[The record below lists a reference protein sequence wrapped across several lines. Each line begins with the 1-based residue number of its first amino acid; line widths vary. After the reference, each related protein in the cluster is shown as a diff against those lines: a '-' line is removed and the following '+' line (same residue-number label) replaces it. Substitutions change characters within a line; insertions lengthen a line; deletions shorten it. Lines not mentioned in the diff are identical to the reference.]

1 MTIKQLRVAFKKA
14 DKRVDKAVANYRVAL
29 EKYDT
34 RHDTNIT
41 GFCFKGDKLEV
52 FALPFWGGKGWTE
65 PFGIKATNIFGKR
78 DWSRLNKLEWAIVDA
93 QDARA
98 KIQWEIDHTAE

>member
-1 MTIKQLRVAFKKA
+1 MTKKQLRAAFARA

-29 EKYDT
+29 EKYDA

-41 GFCFKGDKLEV
+41 EFCFKCGKLEV
-52 FALPFWGGKGWTE
+52 FALPIFGGKGWAE
-65 PFGIKATNIFGKR
+65 PMGIKATNIFGKR
-78 DWSRLNKLEWAIVDA
+78 DWSHLNKLEWAIVDA

-98 KIQWEIDHTAE
+98 DIKWELDHTAE